1 LPVSVQE
8 VVALAALATV
18 LAFAVARPRG
28 YPEAVAAVPA
38 AVAVVVTGGL
48 SVEDAAHQIVTLLPV
63 MVFLVALL
71 VIGEVSDAEGL
82 FTALGSQLGHAC
94 GGEPNRLL
102 RHVFVV
108 ASATTAVL
116 GLDATAVLLTPV
128 VLATARQV
136 HVRARPHAYACAHL
150 ANSASLL
157 LPVSNLTNLLAFR
170 ASGLSFVSF
179 GLVMALPWMVVIAV
193 EYAVFRW
200 FFHGDLRAPV
210 NRPSAPALGV
220 PIPIFP
226 VVVVCTVLVGFG
238 LAQPTGLD
246 PVLFAVT
253 GAAVLATH
261 GLARRTLR
269 PGRLF
274 HAAALDFVV
283 FVLALGVV
291 VRAVAA
297 GGLGRAIG
305 EVLPSGVSYLALL
318 TIAVVAAL
326 LANLVNNLPA
336 LLLLLPLLD
345 HAGTGAVM
353 AALVGVNVGPN
364 LTYIG
369 SLATLLWRRVLRHS
383 GAEPALPAFLLLGAL
398 TVPLALA
405 LGVAALCCSLAV
417 LSP

>member
-1 LPVSVQE
+1 
-8 VVALAALATV
+8 
-18 LAFAVARPRG
+18 
-28 YPEAVAAVPA
+28 
-38 AVAVVVTGGL
+38 
-48 SVEDAAHQIVTLLPV
+48 
-63 MVFLVALL
+63 
-71 VIGEVSDAEGL
+71 
-82 FTALGSQLGHAC
+82 
-94 GGEPNRLL
+94 
-102 RHVFVV
+102 
-108 ASATTAVL
+108 
-116 GLDATAVLLTPV
+116 
-128 VLATARQV
+128 
-136 HVRARPHAYACAHL
+136 
-150 ANSASLL
+150 
-157 LPVSNLTNLLAFR
+157 
-170 ASGLSFVSF
+170 
-179 GLVMALPWMVVIAV
+179 
-193 EYAVFRW
+193 VFRW

-226 VVVVCTVLVGFG
+226 VVVVGAVLVGFG

-246 PVLFAVT
+246 PVLFAVA

-297 GGLGRAIG
+297 GGLGRAVG